1 MPMAAEYRSASCSKS
16 FGNERLSASRFSS
29 THERPEGVRTLSSR
43 QYAVPSRPRM
53 SRSRRH
59 RCTRHAGPPGIER
72 AHALRVA
79 AFERCHSFF
88 ETMREMRS
96 NGRIRSV
103 PRESAYTANVSPRR
117 KSTLFTT
124 CTRYWK
130 SDRSSFRPSLCCPI
144 AWRTARGM
152 LVNRRL
158 LRSEVTL
165 SNE

>member
-1 MPMAAEYRSASCSKS
+1 MDVHELPRDLTVVQNALVAVDIAQ
-16 FGNERLSASRFSS
+16 ER
-29 THERPEGVRTLSSR
+29 
-43 QYAVPSRPRM
+43 
-53 SRSRRH
+53 
-59 RCTRHAGPPGIER
+59 IER

-130 SDRSSFRPSLCCPI
+130 SDRSSFRPSLCWPI